1 MGSKHEQYARISRR
15 VIFSVKSDIFKSVR
29 TVEGFGQPCEYVF
42 AEDQPWPRTKR
53 LSFIDETKDI
63 ATIYDHDLLSAGLS
77 IPPDRTPTLSVLST
91 RHDSTPRTLHGR
103 SGSETPTLLY
113 RPTDEVTSPTEPRI
127 LDLDHSSGADFQ
139 SDHHTPIPRSV
150 DESIT
155 PNIRHAASQSPFT
168 QRFDSD
174 SLDIDFASASSSHGG
189 LHMFDTPAVDA
200 APQIYIDNPQWPL
213 RDLEQA
219 KLMRHY
225 IDSIAP
231 FLDLCDLKRHFAL
244 VVPHRAASC
253 PPLLNAIFAAS
264 ARHLS
269 RVAGAE
275 AWIADNYHSECL
287 KSLIPLLN
295 NSAAL
300 KDENLLA
307 AMIILRQYEEF
318 ESPNS
323 GTGAQSHL
331 LGTHIFMG
339 AQERSAVS
347 GGLRRAAFWVGLRM
361 ELFFAFLN
369 SRSIHPSLELCNVDR
384 SLEPADDC
392 RWANRMV
399 AHCAEAL
406 RYCFGDGEH
415 SIGRYMDLVQYCSDW
430 MAYKPPSFTPIYYR
444 EPGENDMF
452 PEIWMN
458 GQVAGTGMLH
468 YRLTRILLTAHSPK
482 IPRLGP
488 GQRAALREADEE
500 IKNDVRTICGIAQSN
515 ECPPYFVKACMA
527 ITLAGDKFTERREQ
541 EALLRVMQRGSEL
554 AWPTMTTA
562 LDLKKAWGWQQ
573 EQS

>member
-1 MGSKHEQYARISRR
+1 M
-15 VIFSVKSDIFKSVR
+15 
-29 TVEGFGQPCEYVF
+29 EGFGQPCEYEF

-53 LSFIDETKDI
+53 LSFIDETQEI
-63 ATIYDHDLLSAGLS
+63 ATIYDHDLLSPENNVSIEKTPILS
-77 IPPDRTPTLSVLST
+77 KRNVYTPRIIEQRSDSGTPTILY
-91 RHDSTPRTLHGR
+91 TPR
-103 SGSETPTLLY
+103 
-113 RPTDEVTSPTEPRI
+113 DELFSPTKRRRLDTEPSPGTEFSR
-127 LDLDHSSGADFQ
+127 DD
-139 SDHHTPIPRSV
+139 HTPALADV
-150 DESIT
+150 EVEIT
-155 PNIRHAASQSPFT
+155 PSSRQSISRSPYI
-168 QRFDSD
+168 QRIDSD
-174 SLDIDFASASSSHGG
+174 SLEIDFSSTNSPRRDFH
-189 LHMFDTPAVDA
+189 VDILDA
-200 APQIYIDNPQWPL
+200 TTDLPPQIYIDNPQWPL

-225 IDSIAP
+225 IDKIAP

-269 RVAGAE
+269 RVAGAA

-295 NSAAL
+295 DSAAL

-307 AMIILRQYEEF
+307 AMIILRQHEEF
-318 ESPNS
+318 ECKKHESHSSTFSPLIRVAPHS

-392 RWANRMV
+392 KWANRMV

-415 SIGRYMDLVQYCSDW
+415 SVGRHMDLVQYCSDW
-430 MAYKPPSFTPIYYR
+430 MAYKPPSFTPIYYK
-444 EPGENDMF
+444 EPADNEMF

-468 YRLTRILLTAHSPK
+468 YRLTKILLTAHSPK

-541 EALLRVMQRGSEL
+541 KALLRVMQRGSEL
-554 AWPTMTTA
+554 AWPTMTTVR
-562 LDLKKAWGWQQ
+562 DLKRAWGWQ
-573 EQS
+573 EENND

>member
-1 MGSKHEQYARISRR
+1 M
-15 VIFSVKSDIFKSVR
+15 
-29 TVEGFGQPCEYVF
+29 F

-53 LSFIDETKDI
+53 LSFIDETQDI
-63 ATIYDHDLLSAGLS
+63 ATTYDHDLLSSGNS
-77 IPPDRTPTLSVLST
+77 VTGERTPIPSGSST
-91 RHDSTPRTLHGR
+91 RHVSTPRVIEQR
-103 SGSETPTLLY
+103 SGSGTPTTLYTPRDELL
-113 RPTDEVTSPTEPRI
+113 SPSKRRRLDTEPSSVARLGI
-127 LDLDHSSGADFQ
+127 VDHTSAL
-139 SDHHTPIPRSV
+139 V
-150 DESIT
+150 DVECEIT
-155 PNIRHAASQSPFT
+155 PNSRQSISRSPYI

-174 SLDIDFASASSSHGG
+174 SLEIDVSSTNSPHRNLQADILD
-189 LHMFDTPAVDA
+189 VA
-200 APQIYIDNPQWPL
+200 ADVPTQIYIKNPQWPL

-225 IDSIAP
+225 IDNIAP

-287 KSLIPLLN
+287 TSLIPLLN
-295 NSAAL
+295 DSAAL

-307 AMIILRQYEEF
+307 AMIILRQHEEF
-318 ESPNS
+318 ECKKFYNHSSTSRSLTRVAPHS

-384 SLEPADDC
+384 SLDPADDC
-392 RWANRMV
+392 KWANRMV

-415 SIGRYMDLVQYCSDW
+415 SVGKYMDLVQYCSDW
-430 MAYKPPSFTPIYYR
+430 MAYKPPSFTPIYYK
-444 EPGENDMF
+444 EPAEDELF

-468 YRLTRILLTAHSPK
+468 YRLTKILLTAHSPK

-488 GQRAALREADEE
+488 GQRAALHEADEE
-500 IKNDVRTICGIAQSN
+500 IKNDVLTICGIAQSN

-527 ITLAGDKFTERREQ
+527 ITLAGDKFTVRREQ

-554 AWPTMTTA
+554 AWPTMTTVR
-562 LDLKKAWGWQQ
+562 DLKKAWGWQ
-573 EQS
+573 EESLD

>member
-1 MGSKHEQYARISRR
+1 M
-15 VIFSVKSDIFKSVR
+15 
-29 TVEGFGQPCEYVF
+29 EGFGQPCEYVY
-42 AEDQPWPRTKR
+42 AKDQPWPRTTW
-53 LSFIDETKDI
+53 LSFIDETQEI
-63 ATIYDHDLLSAGLS
+63 AAIYHHDLLALENSVTGE
-77 IPPDRTPTLSVLST
+77 RTPILSGSSK
-91 RHDSTPRTLHGR
+91 RHVSTPRMLEQR
-103 SGSETPTLLY
+103 SASGTPTTLY
-113 RPTDEVTSPTEPRI
+113 TPNDEMFSPSKRRRIDTEP
-127 LDLDHSSGADFQ
+127 SSGGDF
-139 SDHHTPIPRSV
+139 IIV
-150 DESIT
+150 DDAPALAESEDAIT
-155 PNIRHAASQSPFT
+155 PSSRQSISRSPYS
-168 QRFDSD
+168 QRFDSGPLEID
-174 SLDIDFASASSSHGG
+174 VSSTMTPRRELQADILDVT
-189 LHMFDTPAVDA
+189 MNVP
-200 APQIYIDNPQWPL
+200 PQIYIDNPQWPL

-225 IDSIAP
+225 IDNIAP

-269 RVAGAE
+269 RVAGAK

-295 NSAAL
+295 DSAAL

-307 AMIILRQYEEF
+307 AMIILRQHEEF
-318 ESPNS
+318 ECTLGNNHSCTFWPLTRTAPHS

-384 SLEPADDC
+384 SLDAADDC
-392 RWANRMV
+392 KWANRMV

-415 SIGRYMDLVQYCSDW
+415 SIGKYMDLVQYCSDW
-430 MAYKPPSFTPIYYR
+430 MAYKPPSFTPIYYK
-444 EPGENDMF
+444 EPADNDMF

-468 YRLTRILLTAHSPK
+468 YRLTKILLTAHSPK

-488 GQRAALREADEE
+488 GQRTALREADEE
-500 IKNDVRTICGIAQSN
+500 IKNDVRIICGIAQSN

-527 ITLAGDKFTERREQ
+527 ITLAGDKFTKRREQ

-554 AWPTMTTA
+554 AWPTMTTVR
-562 LDLKKAWGWQQ
+562 DLKKAWGWQD
-573 EQS
+573 EGND